1 MITVMFFDETKVFL
15 KAGNGGD
22 GCMSFLRQ
30 KYMPKGGPNG
40 GNGGKGGD
48 LILQA
53 DENVA
58 DLRNYHFKK
67 HWKAKNGEPG
77 RGSDQNGRGG
87 DPCILKVPMGTE
99 VREMDSGE
107 LICELLDHEQE
118 VLLLEGGKGGRGNAT
133 FKSSINQT
141 PRQFTEGKIGMEGE
155 YKFTLKTIADIGLV
169 GFPNAGKSTLLN
181 VMSNATPKIDS
192 YPFTTLVPTVGVI
205 DYPDDFK
212 TVTMADVP
220 GLIEGAA
227 ENRGL
232 GHRFLRHVER
242 CRLILFLLDL
252 AGTDGR
258 SPVDDFLHL
267 HKELEDYDERL
278 IQKDFIIVGNK
289 IDEESGQKNLDHFRT
304 RFPDKEIFP
313 ISAILE
319 DGLDELR
326 DHLLAHFS

>member
-1 MITVMFFDETKVFL
+1 MFFDETRVFL

-30 KYMPKGGPNG
+30 KYMPNGGPNG

-67 HWKAKNGEPG
+67 HWKARNGEPG
-77 RGSDQNGRGG
+77 RGSDQNGKGG

-99 VREMDSGE
+99 IREIDTGD
-107 LICELLDHEQE
+107 LICELLEHEQE

-141 PRQFTEGKIGMEGE
+141 PRQFTEGKMGMEGE

-205 DYPDDFK
+205 DYPEDFR
-212 TVTMADVP
+212 TLTMADVP

-242 CRLILFLLDL
+242 CKLLLFLLDL
-252 AGTDGR
+252 AAIDGR
-258 SPVDDFLHL
+258 NPCDDFHHL
-267 HKELEDYDERL
+267 RKELIEYDIKL
-278 IQKDFIIVGNK
+278 GDKPLVVVGNK
-289 IDEESGQKNLDHFRT
+289 MDEDNAAQYVNEFGQ
-304 RFPDKEIFP
+304 RFPDIELHT
-313 ISAILE
+313 ISALLG
-319 DGLDELR
+319 DGLPRLKKK
-326 DHLLAHFS
+326 LLESLS

>member
-1 MITVMFFDETKVFL
+1 MFFDETKVIL

-30 KYMPKGGPNG
+30 KYMPNGGPNG
-40 GNGGKGGD
+40 GNGGRGGEV
-48 LILQA
+48 ILQA
-53 DENVA
+53 DENVS
-58 DLRNYHFKK
+58 DLRTFHFKK
-67 HWKAKNGEPG
+67 QWKAKNGEPG

-87 DPCILKVPMGTE
+87 DPIILKVPLGTE
-99 VREMDSGE
+99 VRDLDTGE
-107 LICELLDHEQE
+107 IICELLEHEQE
-118 VLLLEGGKGGRGNAT
+118 ILLLEGGKGGRGNAT

-141 PRQFTEGKIGMEGE
+141 PRQFTEGKPGMEGE
-155 YKFTLKTIADIGLV
+155 FVFTLKTIADVGLV

-181 VMSNATPKIDS
+181 VLSNATPRIDS

-205 DYPDDFK
+205 DYSEDFR
-212 TVTMADVP
+212 TLTMADVP

-227 ENRGL
+227 ENKGL

-258 SPVDDFLHL
+258 TPIDDFLHL
-267 HKELEDYDERL
+267 QKELLDYDERL
-278 IQKDFIIVGNK
+278 VAKDFLVVGNK
-289 IDEESGQKNLDHFRT
+289 IDEEESTQNLELFRK
-304 RFPDKEIFP
+304 RFPEIKILP

-319 DGLDELR
+319 DGLKELKA
-326 DHLLAHFS
+326 HLLSHFS

>member
-1 MITVMFFDETKVFL
+1 MFFDETKVIL

-30 KYMPKGGPNG
+30 KYMPNGGPNG
-40 GNGGKGGD
+40 GNGGRGGEV
-48 LILQA
+48 ILQA
-53 DENVA
+53 DENVS
-58 DLRNYHFKK
+58 DLRTFHFKK
-67 HWKAKNGEPG
+67 QWKAKNGEPG

-87 DPCILKVPMGTE
+87 DPIILKVPLGTE
-99 VREMDSGE
+99 VRDLDTGE
-107 LICELLDHEQE
+107 IICELLEHEQE
-118 VLLLEGGKGGRGNAT
+118 ILLLEGGKGGRGNAT

-141 PRQFTEGKIGMEGE
+141 PRQFTEGKPGMEGE
-155 YKFTLKTIADIGLV
+155 FVFTLKTIADVGLV

-181 VMSNATPKIDS
+181 VLSNATPRIDS

-205 DYPDDFK
+205 DYPEDFR

-227 ENRGL
+227 ENKGL

-258 SPVDDFLHL
+258 TPIDDFLHL
-267 HKELEDYDERL
+267 QKELQDYDERL
-278 IQKDFIIVGNK
+278 VAKDFLVVGNK
-289 IDEESGQKNLDHFRT
+289 IDEEESTQNLELFRK
-304 RFPDKEIFP
+304 RFPEIKILP

-319 DGLDELR
+319 DGLKELKA
-326 DHLLAHFS
+326 HLLSHFS